1 MSFKMK
7 TVNQVIGLHPS
18 SNHNDNVIKYVGM
31 PDKRIY
37 GYIDE
42 NKTIFLNKDLR
53 YKDQVKTIQH
63 EKGHKKQMLEG
74 RLKFDSL
81 FYHFTPKGVSM
92 TMKIPTKSIDV
103 RQRSLPWEVEVE
115 RNIKRKRK

>member
-1 MSFKMK
+1 MK

-42 NKTIFLNKDLR
+42 NKTIFLK
-53 YKDQVKTIQH
+53 
-63 EKGHKKQMLEG
+63 
-74 RLKFDSL
+74 
-81 FYHFTPKGVSM
+81 
-92 TMKIPTKSIDV
+92 
-103 RQRSLPWEVEVE
+103 
-115 RNIKRKRK
+115 